1 MKTVTVNEIEN
12 DSENRSVSSIGS
24 NYSQNNKINKMSI
37 EDNSTKVEIQKRID
51 TNTAFK
57 KKPC

>member
-1 MKTVTVNEIEN
+1 
-12 DSENRSVSSIGS
+12 
-24 NYSQNNKINKMSI
+24 MSI